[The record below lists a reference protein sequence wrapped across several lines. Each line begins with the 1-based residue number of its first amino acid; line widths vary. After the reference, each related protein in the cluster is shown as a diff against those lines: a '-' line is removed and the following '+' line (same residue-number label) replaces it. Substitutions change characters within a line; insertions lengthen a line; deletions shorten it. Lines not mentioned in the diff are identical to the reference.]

1 MSRLMSSNTTWRRLC
16 TWRPP
21 WRSRCSCGGG
31 RPGTPPGTLPPSPA
45 SRWSN
50 PPPAPSQT
58 ITLSPLISCS
68 RSNIVLL
75 LLLLTRIGNANKQTN
90 FEGQLLLLLGLLYD
104 HTLMEASLVRVFI
117 IYILMIAMFP
127 TTSRSCNEPTGV
139 VISLLSVTFICY

>member
-1 MSRLMSSNTTWRRLC
+1 VIRSRRRCSNQGFSIMSRLMSSNTTWRRLC

-68 RSNIVLL
+68 RSNNIVLLL

-117 IYILMIAMFP
+117 IYIYDAMFDV
-127 TTSRSCNEPTGV
+127 S
-139 VISLLSVTFICY
+139 YY